1 MVLPLELFIVMAR
14 AVLEQPSVPSALID
28 HEVARKRVSLRT
40 LQASF
45 AEVMRNSAALLSDSR
60 AADAARK
67 KRIIKCLQIRKE
79 IR

>member
-45 AEVMRNSAALLSDSR
+45 AEVMRNSAALLSDNR
-60 AADAARK
+60 AADAAKK